1 MRTKALTLG
10 MVTTFMY
17 SNSHGQVLSPKM
29 ESQVL
34 SWPSLLSFA
43 FLSTKDAFVMG
54 EVRGEL
60 KASRDRGGIRK
71 SSLKSLSSSVYLI
84 FP

>member
-10 MVTTFMY
+10 MVTTFMH
-17 SNSHGQVLSPKM
+17 SNCHGQVLSPMM

-34 SWPSLLSFA
+34 SWLSLSSFA

-54 EVRGEL
+54 GVRREL
-60 KASRDRGGIRK
+60 KASRDRGRIRK
-71 SSLKSLSSSVYLI
+71 SSLKTLSLSVYLI